1 MGLAEYQ
8 EGREKGGAH
17 CLDMEKSVR
26 RATRAISLALAG
38 SYHKLVLRF
47 LRLVA
52 SCIKGE
58 VA

>member
-26 RATRAISLALAG
+26 RATRAVSLALAG
-38 SYHKLVLRF
+38 SYAQACPSVL
-47 LRLVA
+47 A
-52 SCIKGE
+52 GS
-58 VA
+58 

>member
-8 EGREKGGAH
+8 EGKEKGGAH

-38 SYHKLVLRF
+38 SYAQACPSVLETG
-47 LRLVA
+47 
-52 SCIKGE
+52 S
-58 VA
+58 

>member
-17 CLDMEKSVR
+17 CLDMKKSVR

-38 SYHKLVLRF
+38 SYTQACPSILETG
-47 LRLVA
+47 
-52 SCIKGE
+52 S
-58 VA
+58 

>member
-26 RATRAISLALAG
+26 RATSYELSTRSLAG
-38 SYHKLVLRF
+38 SYAQACPSVLETG
-47 LRLVA
+47 
-52 SCIKGE
+52 S
-58 VA
+58 

>member
-8 EGREKGGAH
+8 EGRERGGVH

-38 SYHKLVLRF
+38 SHAQACPSVLETG
-47 LRLVA
+47 
-52 SCIKGE
+52 S
-58 VA
+58 

>member
-26 RATRAISLALAG
+26 RATRAISSALALAG
-38 SYHKLVLRF
+38 SYAQACPSVG
-47 LRLVA
+47 
-52 SCIKGE
+52 S
-58 VA
+58 

>member
-26 RATRAISLALAG
+26 RATRAVSLALAG
-38 SYHKLVLRF
+38 SYAQACPSVLETG
-47 LRLVA
+47 
-52 SCIKGE
+52 S
-58 VA
+58 

>member
-26 RATRAISLALAG
+26 RATRAISLALASSYAQACRSVLETG
-38 SYHKLVLRF
+38 SQLYPR
-47 LRLVA
+47 
-52 SCIKGE
+52 
-58 VA
+58 

>member
-26 RATRAISLALAG
+26 RATRAISLTLAG
-38 SYHKLVLRF
+38 SYAQACPSVLETG
-47 LRLVA
+47 
-52 SCIKGE
+52 S
-58 VA
+58 

>member
-8 EGREKGGAH
+8 EGRERGGAH

-38 SYHKLVLRF
+38 SYAQACPSVLETG
-47 LRLVA
+47 
-52 SCIKGE
+52 S
-58 VA
+58 